1 LTSSREWREANPER
15 AAAYNAARRAA
26 YREAHPL
33 VKVKCSECDVEFE
46 AVTSRVV
53 CSRRCKDRRY
63 RRLHPVEYAAKRA
76 RKDAR
81 RRERAK
87 AG

>member
-1 LTSSREWREANPER
+1 VSWRAANPER
-15 AAAYNAARRAA
+15 VAAYNAARREA
-26 YREAHPL
+26 YRLAHPPMR
-33 VKVKCSECDVEFE
+33 VKCSECDVEFE
-46 AVTSRVV
+46 AETIRVV